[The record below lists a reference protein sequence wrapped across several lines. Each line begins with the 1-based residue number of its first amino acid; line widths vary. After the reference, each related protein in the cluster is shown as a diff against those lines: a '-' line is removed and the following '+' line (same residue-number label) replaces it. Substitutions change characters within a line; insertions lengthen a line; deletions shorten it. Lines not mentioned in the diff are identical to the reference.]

1 MVSIVCTSIAPYY
14 VMVLYPHSF
23 VNFLVVCICSY
34 VYVCMCL
41 LVLTSVVALCANV
54 QMKFDYII
62 VIHDT
67 FSKLASKLFL
77 FTLIGMDQVPISHTI
92 AAGVYKHWHG
102 NIVFSNLV

>member
-1 MVSIVCTSIAPYY
+1 M
-14 VMVLYPHSF
+14 
-23 VNFLVVCICSY
+23 NFLVVCMCSY

-41 LVLTSVVALCANV
+41 PVLTSVVALCANV

-62 VIHDT
+62 VIHNA

-77 FTLIGMDQVPISHTI
+77 FTLIGMDQVLISHKI

-102 NIVFSNLV
+102 NTVFSNLV